1 MREIIMKLYV
11 TMTDKF
17 MSGWGQAAN
26 KINKFIVECD
36 SYEQAEA
43 IERAAHNRSEMKD
56 INIRTTE
63 PHYGNGY
70 LESWKSFDE
79 LGSVWKGKAA

>member
-1 MREIIMKLYV
+1 
-11 TMTDKF
+11 
-17 MSGWGQAAN
+17 
-26 KINKFIVECD
+26 
-36 SYEQAEA
+36 
-43 IERAAHNRSEMKD
+43 MKD

-63 PHYGNGY
+63 PHYGKGY